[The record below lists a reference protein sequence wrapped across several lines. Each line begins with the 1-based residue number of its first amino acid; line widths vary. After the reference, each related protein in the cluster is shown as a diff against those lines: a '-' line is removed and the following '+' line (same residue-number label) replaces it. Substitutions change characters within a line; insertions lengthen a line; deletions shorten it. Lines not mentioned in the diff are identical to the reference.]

1 MTRKRGRPLSARPAK
16 SEAARLDP
24 ETFDKLRTLHERFAR
39 MTGPPANAFAVGDI
53 VGLAADLAEKATSP
67 GFTLVENDRLAVA
80 VNAAFNAAVEER
92 GIERT
97 PGLAAAPTDA
107 GDAAITEAAIVS
119 AWIVS
124 AWKVRNAGMES
135 AWPKRNPGA
144 GGCRGRG

>member
-1 MTRKRGRPLSARPAK
+1 M
-16 SEAARLDP
+16 RLDP
-24 ETFDKLRTLHERFAR
+24 ETFDKLRTLHGRFAR

-67 GFTLVENDRLAVA
+67 GFTRVENDRLAVA
-80 VNAAFNAAVEER
+80 VNAAVEER

-107 GDAAITEAAIVS
+107 GDAAIVP
-119 AWIVS
+119 

-144 GGCRGRG
+144 GGRSGRG

>member
-1 MTRKRGRPLSARPAK
+1 MTRKRGGRPLSARP
-16 SEAARLDP
+16 ARLDP

-53 VGLAADLAEKATSP
+53 VGLASDLTEKATSP

-107 GDAAITEAAIVS
+107 GDAAIVP
-119 AWIVS
+119 
-124 AWKVRNAGMES
+124 AWKVRNAGMGS

-144 GGCRGRG
+144 GGRRGRG

>member
-1 MTRKRGRPLSARPAK
+1 MTRKRGRPLS
-16 SEAARLDP
+16 ARLDP

-92 GIERT
+92 GIERS

-107 GDAAITEAAIVS
+107 GDAAITEAAIVP
-119 AWIVS
+119 
-124 AWKVRNAGMES
+124 AWKVRNAGMET
-135 AWPKRNPGA
+135 ARPKRNPGA
-144 GGCRGRG
+144 GGRRSRG